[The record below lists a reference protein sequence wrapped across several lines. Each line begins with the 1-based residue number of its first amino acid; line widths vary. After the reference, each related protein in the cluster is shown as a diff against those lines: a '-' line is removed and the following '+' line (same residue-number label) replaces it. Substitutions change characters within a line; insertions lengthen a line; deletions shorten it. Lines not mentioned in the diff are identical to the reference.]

1 MLSQIGPTL
10 GEYLFS
16 TMIMSVNSFFAD
28 KGIFCFYTC
37 RAKDWLKMLQ
47 L

>member
-16 TMIMSVNSFFAD
+16 SMITYVTSFYSE
-28 KGIFCFYTC
+28 KNICFC